1 MLSRVTK
8 SCRALQYKTQPERVH
23 SHHSRGHRP
32 RKAPER
38 ASAGSHSPRT
48 QKSRIFA
55 VWRHS
60 PTRDRAHIC
69 VTARAGGAQGRFYA
83 RKRLTHRGTRKPRLY
98 GDLTGQSTAPER
110 RKADF
115 SPYGDT
121 PNPSSGSKRRTE
133 APLAPQTILTGRQDC
148 FRNSPWPRISNI
160 SFIRHFQQTTLHSSG
175 SSGQSRQTAHGQ
187 SLRGSTT

>member
-1 MLSRVTK
+1 MTK
-8 SCRALQYKTQPERVH
+8 SCRALPYKTQPERVH

-55 VWRHS
+55 VCRHA
-60 PTRDRAHIC
+60 PPAIGRIYAPRRAQ
-69 VTARAGGAQGRFYA
+69 TAHRGDFTPENAP
-83 RKRLTHRGTRKPRLY
+83 THRGARKPRLY

-121 PNPSSGSKRRTE
+121 PHPRSGSKRRTE
-133 APLAPQTILTGRQDC
+133 APLASQTILTGRQDC
-148 FRNSPWPRISNI
+148 FRNSPWPRIPNI
-160 SFIRHFQQTTLHSSG
+160 SFILHFQQTTLHSSG